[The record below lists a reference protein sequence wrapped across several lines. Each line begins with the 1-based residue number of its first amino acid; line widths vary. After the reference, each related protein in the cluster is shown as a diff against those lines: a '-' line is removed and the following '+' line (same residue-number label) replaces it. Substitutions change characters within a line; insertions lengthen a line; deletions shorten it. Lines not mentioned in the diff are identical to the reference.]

1 MAELIDFTHPAL
13 VQASTSIGKVTKKFR
28 RTGPLAA
35 LARKIGENN
44 EAKGFRSKQPS
55 EATFAALIHTE
66 VSEAF
71 EEFRAGN
78 GPNVVYYDPDKT
90 DKPEGMAVEYA
101 DVLIRV
107 LDWFDYHGID
117 PDRIVKLK
125 MDYNTT
131 REYLHGKQF

>member
-1 MAELIDFTHPAL
+1 MTMAEVVDDVEQSVLVRVANSAL
-13 VQASTSIGKVTKKFR
+13 GVLKKRGPLQTLAREIGK
-28 RTGPLAA
+28 
-35 LARKIGENN
+35 NN
-44 EAKGFRSKQPS
+44 ELKGFRSTDPT
-55 EATFAALIHTE
+55 EATFAALIHSE

-78 GPNVVYYDPDKT
+78 GPSIIYFDPDKP

-107 LDWFDYHGID
+107 LDWFDYHDIN
-117 PDRIVKLK
+117 PDVVVRLK
-125 MDYNTT
+125 MDYNAT